1 MKKIWNVEVRALNG
15 TVTMMSYTHAFID
28 KELAEKA
35 ANTVKE
41 KNKNNSA
48 FDVITRVYES
58 ELFESESEVPI
69 LNE

>member
-35 ANTVKE
+35 SNTIKD
-41 KNKNNSA
+41 KNKNASLN
-48 FDVITRVYES
+48 VVTRVYES

>member
-1 MKKIWNVEVRALNG
+1 
-15 TVTMMSYTHAFID
+15 MMSYTHAFID

-35 ANTVKE
+35 SNTIKE
-41 KNKNNSA
+41 KNKNASFN
-48 FDVITRVYES
+48 VVTRVYES

>member
-15 TVTMMSYTHAFID
+15 TVTMMSYTHSFID

-35 ANTVKE
+35 SNTIKE
-41 KNKNNSA
+41 KNKNASFN
-48 FDVITRVYES
+48 VVTRVYES
-58 ELFESESEVPI
+58 ELFESENEVPI

>member
-35 ANTVKE
+35 SNTIKE
-41 KNKNNSA
+41 KNKNVSFN
-48 FDVITRVYES
+48 VVTRVYES

>member
-15 TVTMMSYTHAFID
+15 IVTMMSYTHVFID

-35 ANTVKE
+35 SNTIKE
-41 KNKNNSA
+41 KNKNASFN
-48 FDVITRVYES
+48 VVTRVYES

>member
-28 KELAEKA
+28 KELAEKSS
-35 ANTVKE
+35 NTIKD
-41 KNKNNSA
+41 KNKNASLN
-48 FDVITRVYES
+48 VVTRVYES
-58 ELFESESEVPI
+58 ELFESENEVPI

>member
-35 ANTVKE
+35 SNTIKE
-41 KNKNNSA
+41 KNKNASFN
-48 FDVITRVYES
+48 VVTRVYKS